1 MCMQPVSNGL
11 ELLDQSTAAQRTPS
25 HKRQVTSHWVKVLKL
40 SVKIIANSSYF
51 PLFVPIFWQTP
62 TQSSGLWL
70 TQLGALLERRNFGN
84 LLFMTTSSN
93 RKCVSSLYIWSWC
106 SSITD
111 ILQIFSNIWLFQ
123 NYSDHRGIHIDIAP
137 ASLPSL
143 GLPSVTFQIL
153 VLLKPQHVH
162 LWKTKEIIITKYH
175 QRWK

>member
-1 MCMQPVSNGL
+1 MPYTSSKSRNSNTHFFIFSCKL
-11 ELLDQSTAAQRTPS
+11 VTQSVF
-25 HKRQVTSHWVKVLKL
+25 KRQVTSHWVKVLKL

-62 TQSSGLWL
+62 TQSSGS
-70 TQLGALLERRNFGN
+70 GN

-93 RKCVSSLYIWSWC
+93 RKCVSSLYILSWC

-175 QRWK
+175 QRWR